1 MMAPIRQMYPVSP
14 GVTPRSTI
22 LALIEGNA
30 RLAMTLTNWKAA
42 TVHNHERRP
51 QAARDE
57 SDEGH

>member
-42 TVHNHERRP
+42 TVHNHG
-51 QAARDE
+51 A
-57 SDEGH
+57 